1 MSKEDL
7 KNTFKNSIGK
17 LKAVRLRAGKDQAEG
32 DQPVT
37 PAKPRKSK
45 KKSSI
50 TWGAIFRRINEIVM
64 DRVAD
69 VVTGIDKVLDLAAWG
84 VERTSVLTLRKIHS
98 FREGM
103 TEHSAILKRV
113 FLFSVVSVVVI
124 ISVFM
129 GAIDYTYSY
138 HGKTLGIV
146 KEQSDVLQVLDLV
159 SDGLTKEY
167 GSAITIDPDKDITFK
182 PVISAG
188 KEIDKPDTVLQKFTY
203 MGDLPTTAYAIMI
216 DDVQAATVQSEDAGN
231 WVIDTIIDRYIV
243 GDREDY
249 ELVELSEPVEIVEKT
264 VKLSSIQ
271 NQSDALSV
279 IDNGIT
285 KTYTY
290 TARQGDTPEIAAREL
305 GITVEELLQQNQITK
320 GTTELEEGQVL
331 RYTERNKTISVK
343 TVGLE
348 TFSETIP
355 FETKYEESSKY
366 FQGDEVVSVQGQEG
380 KRKVTSRVTRVD
392 GELVSKEDLETEVI
406 TPAIDKVIIKGTAV
420 RPPTVGSGRFI
431 RPVPY
436 SIHDRFGMRWGRMHE
451 GVDMFDG
458 NCYGAPIYA
467 ADGGTVV
474 VAGWYYACGLTVIID
489 HGNGFKTLYA
499 HASSLAVSV
508 GDQVYQGQHIANIGQ
523 TGRAYGPHLH
533 FEVWWNGKPVDPML
547 YIS

>member
-1 MSKEDL
+1 MTRPDL
-7 KNTFKNSIGK
+7 KNSIKKIREK
-17 LKAVRLRAGKDQAEG
+17 LPKK
-32 DQPVT
+32 
-37 PAKPRKSK
+37 AKPEQATEKAEEAPKPAK

-69 VVTGIDKVLDLAAWG
+69 IVTGIDKVLDMVAWG
-84 VERTSVLTLRKIHS
+84 AERTSVLFLRKVHG
-98 FREGM
+98 FREGLM
-103 TEHSAILKRV
+103 EHSAILKRI
-113 FLFSVVSVVVI
+113 FLFGVLSAVVI

-138 HGKTLGIV
+138 HGRALGIV

-167 GSAITIDPDKDITFK
+167 GSTVTIDPEKDITFT
-182 PVISAG
+182 PIISAG

-216 DDVQAATVQSEDAGN
+216 DGVQAATVQSEDAGN
-231 WVIDTIIDRYIV
+231 WVIDTIIDRYIT
-243 GDREDY
+243 GKREDY

-271 NQSDALSV
+271 NQRDALAV
-279 IDNGIT
+279 IDNGVS

-305 GITVEELLQQNQITK
+305 GITVEELLAQNPITK
-320 GTTELEEGQVL
+320 DTTQLQEGQEL
-331 RYTERNKTISVK
+331 RFTETNKTISVK

-348 TFSETIP
+348 TFTEVIPYETITQ
-355 FETKYEESSKY
+355 ESAKYYE
-366 FQGDEVVSVQGQEG
+366 GDEVVSVEGQEG
-380 KRKVTSRVTRVD
+380 KQVVTSRVTRVD
-392 GELVSKEDLETEVI
+392 GELVSKEDLETEVL
-406 TPAIDKVIIKGTAV
+406 TPAVNKVIIKGTAE

-436 SIHDRFGMRWGRMHE
+436 TIHDKFGIRWGRMHE
-451 GVDMFDG
+451 GIDMFDPG
-458 NCYGAPIYA
+458 CYGAPIYA

-474 VAGWYYACGLTVIID
+474 VSGWYYACGLTVIID
-489 HGNGFKTLYA
+489 HQNGFKTLYA
-499 HASSLAVSV
+499 HASSLNVSV
-508 GDQVYQGQHIANIGQ
+508 GDKVYQGQHIANIGS

-533 FEVWWNGKPVDPML
+533 FEIWWNGKPVDPML

>member
-1 MSKEDL
+1 MTRPDL
-7 KNTFKNSIGK
+7 KNSIKKIREK
-17 LKAVRLRAGKDQAEG
+17 LPKK
-32 DQPVT
+32 
-37 PAKPRKSK
+37 AKPEQETEKAEEAPKPAK

-69 VVTGIDKVLDLAAWG
+69 IVTGIDKVLDMVAWG
-84 VERTSVLTLRKIHS
+84 AERTSVLFLRKVHG
-98 FREGM
+98 FREGLM
-103 TEHSAILKRV
+103 EHATILKRI
-113 FLFSVVSVVVI
+113 FLFGVLSAVVI

-138 HGKTLGIV
+138 HGRALGIV

-167 GSAITIDPDKDITFK
+167 GSTVTIDPEKDITFT
-182 PVISAG
+182 PIISAG

-216 DDVQAATVQSEDAGN
+216 DGVQAATVQSEDAGN
-231 WVIDTIIDRYIV
+231 WVIDTIIDRYIT
-243 GDREDY
+243 GKREDY

-271 NQSDALSV
+271 NQRDALAV
-279 IDNGIT
+279 IDDGISM
-285 KTYTY
+285 TYTY

-305 GITVEELLQQNQITK
+305 GITVEELLAQNPITK
-320 GTTELEEGQVL
+320 DTAQLQEGQEL
-331 RYTERNKTISVK
+331 RFTETNKTISVK

-348 TFSETIP
+348 TFTEVIPYETI
-355 FETKYEESSKY
+355 TQESSKY
-366 FQGDEVVSVQGQEG
+366 YEGDEVVSVEGQDG
-380 KRKVTSRVTRVD
+380 KQVVTSRVTRVD
-392 GELVSKEDLETEVI
+392 GELVSKEDLETEVL
-406 TPAIDKVIIKGTAV
+406 TPAVNKVVIKGTAE

-436 SIHDRFGMRWGRMHE
+436 TIHDKFGIRWGRMHE
-451 GVDMFDG
+451 GIDMWDPG
-458 NCYGAPIYA
+458 CYGAPVYA

-474 VAGWYYACGLTVIID
+474 VSGWYYACGLTVIID

-508 GDQVYQGQHIANIGQ
+508 GDKVYQGQHISNIGS
-523 TGRAYGPHLH
+523 TGRSYSPHLH
-533 FEVWWNGKPVDPML
+533 FEIWWNGKPVDPML

>member
-1 MSKEDL
+1 MTRPDL
-7 KNTFKNSIGK
+7 KNSIKKIREK
-17 LKAVRLRAGKDQAEG
+17 LPKK
-32 DQPVT
+32 
-37 PAKPRKSK
+37 AKPEQETEKAEEAPKPAK

-69 VVTGIDKVLDLAAWG
+69 IVTGIDKVLDVMAWG
-84 VERTSVLTLRKIHS
+84 AERASVLFLRKVHG
-98 FREGM
+98 FREGLM
-103 TEHSAILKRV
+103 EHSAILKRI
-113 FLFSVVSVVVI
+113 FLFGVLSAVVI

-138 HGKTLGIV
+138 HGRALGIV

-167 GSAITIDPDKDITFK
+167 GSTVTIDPEKDITFT
-182 PVISAG
+182 PIISAG
-188 KEIDKPDTVLQKFTY
+188 KEIDKPDTVLQKLTY

-216 DDVQAATVQSEDAGN
+216 DGVQAATVQSEDAGN
-231 WVIDTIIDRYIV
+231 WVIDTIIDRYIT
-243 GDREDY
+243 GKREDY

-271 NQSDALSV
+271 NQRDALAV
-279 IDNGIT
+279 IDNGIS

-305 GITVEELLQQNQITK
+305 GITVEELLAQNPITK
-320 GTTELEEGQVL
+320 DTAQLQEGQEL
-331 RYTERNKTISVK
+331 RFTETNKTISVK

-348 TFSETIP
+348 TFTEVIPYETI
-355 FETKYEESSKY
+355 TQESSKY
-366 FQGDEVVSVQGQEG
+366 YEGDEVVSVEGQDG
-380 KRKVTSRVTRVD
+380 KQVVTSRVTRVD
-392 GELVSKEDLETEVI
+392 GELVSKEDLETEVL
-406 TPAIDKVIIKGTAV
+406 TPAVNKVVIKGTAE

-436 SIHDRFGMRWGRMHE
+436 TIHDKFGIRWGRMPE
-451 GVDMFDG
+451 GIDMWDPG
-458 NCYGAPIYA
+458 CYGAPVYA

-474 VAGWYYACGLTVIID
+474 VSGWYYACGLTVIID

-508 GDQVYQGQHIANIGQ
+508 GDKVYQGQHISNIGS
-523 TGRAYGPHLH
+523 TGRSYSPHLH
-533 FEVWWNGKPVDPML
+533 FEIWWNGKPVDPML

>member
-1 MSKEDL
+1 MTRPDL
-7 KNTFKNSIGK
+7 KNSIKKIREK
-17 LKAVRLRAGKDQAEG
+17 LPKK
-32 DQPVT
+32 
-37 PAKPRKSK
+37 AKPEQETEKAEEAPKPAK

-69 VVTGIDKVLDLAAWG
+69 IVTGIDKVLDVMAWG
-84 VERTSVLTLRKIHS
+84 AERASVLFLRKVHG
-98 FREGM
+98 FREGLM
-103 TEHSAILKRV
+103 EHATILKRI
-113 FLFSVVSVVVI
+113 FLFGVLSAVVI

-138 HGKTLGIV
+138 HGRALGIV

-167 GSAITIDPDKDITFK
+167 GSTVTIDPEKDITFT
-182 PVISAG
+182 PIISAG

-216 DDVQAATVQSEDAGN
+216 DGVQAATVQSEDAGN
-231 WVIDTIIDRYIV
+231 WVIDTIIDRYIT
-243 GDREDY
+243 GKREDY

-271 NQSDALSV
+271 NQRDALAV
-279 IDNGIT
+279 IDDGISM
-285 KTYTY
+285 TYTY

-305 GITVEELLQQNQITK
+305 GITVEELLAQNPITK
-320 GTTELEEGQVL
+320 DTAQLQEGQEL
-331 RYTERNKTISVK
+331 RFTETNKTISVK

-348 TFSETIP
+348 TFTEVIPYETI
-355 FETKYEESSKY
+355 TQESSKY
-366 FQGDEVVSVQGQEG
+366 YEGDEVVSVEGQDG
-380 KRKVTSRVTRVD
+380 KQVVTSRVTRVD
-392 GELVSKEDLETEVI
+392 GELVSKEDLETEVL
-406 TPAIDKVIIKGTAV
+406 TPAVNKVVIKGTAE

-436 SIHDRFGMRWGRMHE
+436 TIHDKFGIRWGRMHE
-451 GVDMFDG
+451 GIDMWDPG
-458 NCYGAPIYA
+458 CYGAPVYA

-474 VAGWYYACGLTVIID
+474 VSGWYYACGLTVIID

-508 GDQVYQGQHIANIGQ
+508 GDKVYQGQHISNIGS
-523 TGRAYGPHLH
+523 TGRSYSPHLH
-533 FEVWWNGKPVDPML
+533 FEIWWNGKPVDPML